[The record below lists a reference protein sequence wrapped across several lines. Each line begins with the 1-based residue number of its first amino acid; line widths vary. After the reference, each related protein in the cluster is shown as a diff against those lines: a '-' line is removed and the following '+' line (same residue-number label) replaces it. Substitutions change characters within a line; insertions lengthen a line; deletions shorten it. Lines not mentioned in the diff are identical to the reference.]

1 MKKRIVVSS
10 LITVIFALIVV
21 TSSFIALLNVKEIE
35 RTKDIL
41 SSYNDMVIRHIK
53 LGDDDLVGFKIN
65 NSTVRFT
72 IVDKAGN
79 VIKDSENNN
88 LENHSSREEIIGA
101 FKNGKSTST
110 RYSKTEGVNVI
121 YYATKIDENT
131 VLRSSVPISNIK
143 FFTEGYIKYYLI
155 IIFFVIYFFFE
166 FDCVG

>member
-65 NSTVRFT
+65 NSRVRFT

-88 LENHSSREEIIGA
+88 LENHSSR
-101 FKNGKSTST
+101 
-110 RYSKTEGVNVI
+110 
-121 YYATKIDENT
+121 
-131 VLRSSVPISNIK
+131 
-143 FFTEGYIKYYLI
+143 
-155 IIFFVIYFFFE
+155 
-166 FDCVG
+166 